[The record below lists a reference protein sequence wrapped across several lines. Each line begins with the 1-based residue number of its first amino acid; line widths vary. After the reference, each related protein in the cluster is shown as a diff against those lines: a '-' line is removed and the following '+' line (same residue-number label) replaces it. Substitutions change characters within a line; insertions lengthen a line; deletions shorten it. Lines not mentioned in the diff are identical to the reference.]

1 MVAIL
6 KKFRATVGTTGNE
19 KEYFFLQN
27 PTSYEGSL
35 DTATGIKEAT
45 ETEQDEPN
53 ISVAALLN
61 SGKLFRVNVRYTGG
75 PTGFR
80 NAKLLVTRDRLGT
93 ALDTLVDKSFRG
105 GTIVKASI
113 PGKATYF

>member
-1 MVAIL
+1 MGAAGSE
-6 KKFRATVGTTGNE
+6 R
-19 KEYFFLQN
+19 EYFFLQS

-35 DTATGIKEAT
+35 DTATGIKQAT

-53 ISVAALLN
+53 TSVGALLS
-61 SGKLFRVNVRYTGG
+61 SGKLFRVNIRYTGG

-80 NAKLLVTRDRLGT
+80 TAKLLVTKDRLGT

-105 GTIVKASI
+105 GQIVKASM
-113 PGKATYF
+113 PQKATFF